1 MCKSGKECYFGKRL
15 KLKSVLNSIRGL
27 QTQISIKHSYVFVY
41 VCRLLCCSFV
51 LLQYVDK
58 VLKHKQIENQLLE
71 AKLAQQ
77 TLIMNEER
85 EQALKE
91 KQQLLQES
99 LEYQK
104 KCEQLVK
111 DEAELKLQVS
121 ITVVYTVVRCP
132 LALKILERPGLCI
145 NY

>member
-1 MCKSGKECYFGKRL
+1 M
-15 KLKSVLNSIRGL
+15 
-27 QTQISIKHSYVFVY
+27 
-41 VCRLLCCSFV
+41 
-51 LLQYVDK
+51 
-58 VLKHKQIENQLLE
+58 LE

-85 EQALKE
+85 EQSLKE

-121 ITVVYTVVRCP
+121 NQSYPGDVV
-132 LALKILERPGLCI
+132 I
-145 NY
+145 

>member
-1 MCKSGKECYFGKRL
+1 M
-15 KLKSVLNSIRGL
+15 
-27 QTQISIKHSYVFVY
+27 
-41 VCRLLCCSFV
+41 
-51 LLQYVDK
+51 DK

-77 TLIMNEER
+77 TLILNEER

-91 KQQLLQES
+91 KQLLLQES

-121 ITVVYTVVRCP
+121 IPGGHIPGGQNIGWGGGGLRSPTMTPFCSLYIQPSVAGNLTSFN
-132 LALKILERPGLCI
+132 LFALNVMQYIA
-145 NY
+145 

>member
-1 MCKSGKECYFGKRL
+1 M
-15 KLKSVLNSIRGL
+15 
-27 QTQISIKHSYVFVY
+27 
-41 VCRLLCCSFV
+41 
-51 LLQYVDK
+51 
-58 VLKHKQIENQLLE
+58 LE

-77 TLIMNEER
+77 TLILNEER

-111 DEAELKLQVS
+111 DEAELKLQVGVLS
-121 ITVVYTVVRCP
+121 IS
-132 LALKILERPGLCI
+132 LQCI
-145 NY
+145 IVEL

>member
-1 MCKSGKECYFGKRL
+1 M
-15 KLKSVLNSIRGL
+15 
-27 QTQISIKHSYVFVY
+27 Y

-121 ITVVYTVVRCP
+121 ITVSSTQLRGVP
-132 LALKILERPGLCI
+132 WP
-145 NY
+145 